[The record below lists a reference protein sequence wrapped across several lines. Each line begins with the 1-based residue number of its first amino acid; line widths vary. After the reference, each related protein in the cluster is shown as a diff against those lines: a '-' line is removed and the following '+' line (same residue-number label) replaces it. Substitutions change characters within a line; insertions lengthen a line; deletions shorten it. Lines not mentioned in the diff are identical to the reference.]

1 MPPRFSTH
9 HQIAPN
15 PERVLL
21 AISRLRGVLVESECK
36 GNHTRVQLIVI
47 TAVWRKGKRRRR
59 RKKKKKK
66 GQQGEE
72 QTMTVRL
79 KQTAPTVTNIEAER
93 QTSGSQSQAAIPAKA
108 SAAASSAKKPP
119 RDLQSS
125 KIF

>member
-36 GNHTRVQLIVI
+36 GNNTRVQLIVI
-47 TAVWRKGKRRRR
+47 TAVRRKGKRRR
-59 RKKKKKK
+59 KKK

-72 QTMTVRL
+72 ETMTVQL
-79 KQTAPTVTNIEAER
+79 KQTAPTATNIEAER
-93 QTSGSQSQAAIPAKA
+93 QTSRLQSPAAIPAKA
-108 SAAASSAKKPP
+108 SAAASSAKKTP